1 MLATTDVFPYPDTI
15 MFDTLPPEAVYAAG
29 FAFVLLLAAGRIY
42 VGEQYFDEN
51 ARFWAPARRLFV
63 PALHRAFQRA
73 DEDAFA
79 ETDVS
84 ADELVVA
91 LNDVSVDDVRD
102 DLAEA
107 GYQPQPLASLATDWF
122 GQRESA
128 SWARYHGPKPFA
140 GAPEWLRPR
149 QVHVRLFEDPLD
161 EVVDVTVTAHEESNP
176 WRPDLWR
183 DHYRGESFDV
193 ERGVAMAAEDLGVAP
208 AQDEEYDA
216 L

>member
-1 MLATTDVFPYPDTI
+1 MTDVFPYPDTI
-15 MFDTLPPEAVYAAG
+15 MFETLPPEAVYAAG
-29 FAFVLLLAAGRIY
+29 FAFVALLAAGRLY
-42 VGEQYFDEN
+42 VGEQYFDET
-51 ARFWAPARRLFV
+51 ARFWAPVRRLFV

-73 DEDAFA
+73 DEDIYA

-91 LNDVSVDDVRD
+91 LRDVSVDDVRD
-102 DLAEA
+102 DLAA
-107 GYQPQPLASLATDWF
+107 SGYQPQPLASVATDWF
-122 GQRESA
+122 GQPEAA

-149 QVHVRLFEDPLD
+149 QVHVRLFEDTRAGAFD
-161 EVVDVTVTAHEESNP
+161 VVVTAHEEANA